1 MAYLKIFDESAN
13 LLANHSNLDEI
24 KAALLEAGVAIE
36 RWRNSARIF
45 EETVSEQT
53 SSRLGKTNNLSV
65 ISSDTND
72 VNRVSAS
79 SSSKREYKLCLSD
92 MSEDYKNAGIEV
104 AQHSCGLSDD
114 EILKLY
120 DEEIARIKS
129 QFNFK
134 AVDLMS
140 INPEF
145 AKREDFNDLR
155 NKFLKEHIHSDD
167 EVRYFIEGSG
177 LFTIHHQ
184 KKVFSILCSA
194 GDFISVPANTLH
206 WFDMGIS
213 PSFKCLRF
221 FSDESGWVPVYS
233 ENSIA
238 KRFPCLDEFDKL
250 GSLS

>member
-13 LLANHSNLDEI
+13 LLTSHTDLDEI
-24 KAALLEAGVAIE
+24 QSALLETKVTIE
-36 RWRNSARIF
+36 KWQSFSNS
-45 EETVSEQT
+45 
-53 SSRLGKTNNLSV
+53 
-65 ISSDTND
+65 
-72 VNRVSAS
+72 
-79 SSSKREYKLCLSD
+79 KLVPNGLT
-92 MSEDYKNAGIEV
+92 EDEV
-104 AQHSCGLSDD
+104 
-114 EILKLY
+114 LKLY

-155 NKFLKEHIHSDD
+155 NRFLKEHIHSDD

-194 GDFISVPANTLH
+194 GDFNSVPANTLH
-206 WFDMGIS
+206 WFDMGNS

-238 KRFPCLDEFDKL
+238 KHFPCLDEFDKL